1 MSVAE
6 NLVNNPE
13 HVAPDRVA
21 HVTQQSSTA
30 LEGVGANPPIPQN
43 PIDESTEKQST
54 VKEAVSDAINKTI
67 DAVKETID
75 NIVGVKTDTDKK
87 ADDSKT
93 NGESK
98 EDERKS

>member
-13 HVAPDRVA
+13 HVAPDGSQVA

-30 LEGVGANPPIPQN
+30 LEV
-43 PIDESTEKQST
+43 DESTEKQT
-54 VKEAVSDAINKTI
+54 TIKEAVNDAINKTL

-75 NIVGVKTDTDKK
+75 NIVGIKTDTDKK
-87 ADDSKT
+87 VDDSKT